1 MVQGQKVSKPK
12 KEVSTKKEEQV
23 WRKKEQKQEP
33 RKEGRGKVGFG
44 SLLLSN
50 IAPMSFSGPGQ
61 GLQLAEDAT
70 QAPHRTP
77 TPLDRAAATFF
88 EFYGH
93 YIVSSCKC
101 SIW

>member
-33 RKEGRGKVGFG
+33 RKEGRGKVG
-44 SLLLSN
+44 SLLLSY

-70 QAPHRTP
+70 QAPHRTL
-77 TPLDRAAATFF
+77 TPLDRVAATIF

-101 SIW
+101 SI